1 MEENAQ
7 EDKYIL
13 KSRDL
18 NLMRIKAAQFQ
29 HLEITSCS
37 ISFQTFNTS
46 TASCLSHGYA
56 MITQQLC
63 QGSLFKPSGTQI
75 THLSGNCLLS
85 QPQLRFLPLL
95 PFVYFCFLCPG
106 RGKSLSCEWGPW
118 VRVSSER
125 VLCTVQC
132 VRVSRVSAMCHLG
145 VNSPWLHATP
155 SPHTSTFSSVS
166 EEMAASLGRCGNQ
179 TMGKVFAIFNA

>member
-18 NLMRIKAAQFQ
+18 NLMRIKADQFQ

-56 MITQQLC
+56 MIT
-63 QGSLFKPSGTQI
+63 
-75 THLSGNCLLS
+75 
-85 QPQLRFLPLL
+85 
-95 PFVYFCFLCPG
+95 
-106 RGKSLSCEWGPW
+106 
-118 VRVSSER
+118 
-125 VLCTVQC
+125 
-132 VRVSRVSAMCHLG
+132 
-145 VNSPWLHATP
+145 
-155 SPHTSTFSSVS
+155 
-166 EEMAASLGRCGNQ
+166 
-179 TMGKVFAIFNA
+179 